1 MWNNI
6 PQELKD
12 YPQWCCA
19 GQHDRA
25 PIDPKTGNLA
35 SVDNPASWGTFEQAI
50 NAGYPHIG
58 FMLWSS
64 DPYCVIDLDNKVTN
78 PATAEELQRYQSMME
93 TFESYTESSASGR
106 GLHIVVRARLEQGR
120 RRDKIEVYSSH
131 RFMVFTGSVVKAEGI
146 QDRQELVDNLISQME
161 PVAVGADLLEY
172 DELLADREIIEMA
185 MRAVNADKFNRLC
198 AGEWESD
205 YGSQSEADFALMAMF
220 AFYSRSNEQC
230 RRLFR
235 MSALGQREKAQK
247 NDKYLD
253 YALSKIRAKQP
264 DPIDFG
270 NLEERAQQA
279 LAAPEPEPMV
289 ANEAT
294 PLAVEKPAQGI
305 PVPPG
310 LVGELALYIYR
321 SSSRPVWEISLCAA
335 LALTAGITGRHYNIS
350 GTGLNQYII
359 LIAKTGTGKEEA
371 IKGIDRLLA
380 QARSK
385 VPPIDGFLGPAAFAS
400 GQGLIRTLD
409 EQPCMVCVLGE
420 FGIMLQGLNDPRAN
434 AAQVTLRRALL
445 DLYSKSG
452 WGSMLRSSAYSDKEK
467 NTKTIMSPA
476 LTLLGESTPE
486 EFYSGL
492 DETQIAS
499 GLIPRFLLVEYQG
512 DRPRRNNQSNQAP
525 DPILVQKLADLAT
538 TILHMQ
544 TNSTHADVTLS
555 QGAGNIMDAF
565 DRRCDDHINAAGNG
579 AEAQLW
585 NRAHLK
591 ALKLAG
597 LVAVGCNMHDPV
609 VSEEAAQWAID
620 MVVKDV
626 SRVMERFHSG
636 EVGQGEVKQESD
648 IRRAVRDY
656 LQMTTEQRASYKVPK
671 ALLDQP
677 AIPYT
682 FIRRRLRGL
691 ACFKND
697 RRGPYTSIKMTVQD
711 ACEAGILQEVP
722 QQDARAQWG
731 VITPV
736 YLVGDQ
742 W

>member
-93 TFESYTESSASGR
+93 TFGSYTESSASGR
-106 GLHIVVRARLEQGR
+106 GLHIVVKARLEQGR

-131 RFMVFTGSVVKAEGI
+131 RFMVFTGNVVKAEGI

-185 MRAVNADKFNRLC
+185 MRAANADKFNRLC

-253 YALSKIRAKQP
+253 YALSKIRAKEAPPVDLAEIQS
-264 DPIDFG
+264 
-270 NLEERAQQA
+270 RAEKVTKATRTKQGKTTQA
-279 LAAPEPEPMV
+279 DIAVPE
-289 ANEAT
+289 
-294 PLAVEKPAQGI
+294 
-305 PVPPG
+305 G
-310 LVGELALYIYR
+310 LVGELALYIFN

-486 EFYSGL
+486 EFYGGL

-609 VSEEAAQWAID
+609 VSEETAQWAVD

-636 EVGQGEVKQESD
+636 EVGEGEIKQESD
-648 IRRAVRDY
+648 IRRIVEEY
-656 LQMTTEQRASYKVPK
+656 LNKPAAQRAHYKVPK
-671 ALLDQP
+671 SLLEEP
-677 AIPYT
+677 VVPRTYL
-682 FIRRRLRGL
+682 RRRLRNLGS
-691 ACFKND
+691 FRND
-697 RRGPYTSIKMTVQD
+697 RRGVAMAIRMAIED
-711 ACEAGILQEVP
+711 ACEGGVIAKVP
-722 QQDARAQWG
+722 EQDAKEKWG
-731 VITPV
+731 LHPNTATI
-736 YLVGDQ
+736 YSVGDQ